1 MLFELALYLYLCR
14 LEYFVEKN
22 SAGRKG
28 LEGHVGSEFD
38 FEYGSLPSRLDLEFG
53 LLYFPKE

>member
-1 MLFELALYLYLCR
+1 MDLHILLK
-14 LEYFVEKN
+14 KN

-28 LEGHVGSEFD
+28 LEGHVRSEFE
-38 FEYGSLPSRLDLEFG
+38 FEYGSLPGRLDLEFG